1 MLSNPRWVLVV
12 DDDNDHRDVM
22 VETLED
28 AGYRAVGVANG
39 GQALK
44 AIHDE
49 PFLVLADLRMPGMD
63 GSELLNAMQAELG
76 SRVPPVV
83 FITGAS
89 PWTIEHVSAPV
100 LSKPID
106 IDQLLSVVGRH
117 SPELA
122 VRGPRNQVGM
132 TGMTTSPS
140 CS

>member
-1 MLSNPRWVLVV
+1 MLSNQRWVLVV
-12 DDDNDHRDVM
+12 DDDDDLRDVM

-28 AGYRAVGVANG
+28 AGYRAVGVASG

-49 PFLVLADLRMPGMD
+49 PFLVLADLRMPRMD
-63 GSELLNAMQAELG
+63 GSELLNAMRAELG

-89 PWTIEHVSAPV
+89 PWTIENVAAPV
-100 LSKPID
+100 LSKPVD
-106 IDQLLSVVGRH
+106 IDQLLNVVGRH

-122 VRGPRNQVGM
+122 ARGPRNQVGM
-132 TGMTTSPS
+132 KTSPS